1 MTTPHTKEYHGTSPE
16 TGAGHHR
23 RALVFSFSVDGYM
36 RSLGEK
42 SQLTSLK
49 WWFRTSDILWNPV
62 LHPDVV
68 MFTTALLSHH
78 CKSSLDSST
87 DDFYARTSSHP
98 EWSKYPTWVMTDQ
111 EMSSSSKTC
120 VITFTSGNHDMG
132 STWLLHP
139 LPVQNILRRRPRFF
153 TPSFVAQKLLSLVM
167 LRQMTWCSERVKW
180 LEPIKTVLIDIGLSP
195 NGVVISIL

>member
-111 EMSSSSKTC
+111 VVATD
-120 VITFTSGNHDMG
+120 VILLEDMCYYLHLRKSWHGIHLVVASFTSAK
-132 STWLLHP
+132 HP
-139 LPVQNILRRRPRFF
+139 
-153 TPSFVAQKLLSLVM
+153 A
-167 LRQMTWCSERVKW
+167 
-180 LEPIKTVLIDIGLSP
+180 
-195 NGVVISIL
+195 